1 MTSQRKSNMSNMRD
15 LLDKL
20 NAIQEDLIDAGSP
33 LEDILEMNLFMDML
47 DVNPEDC
54 PSDDE
59 EMANVNSDREF
70 KGLNYLVTRGLCAK
84 YKPIAEKLAQEIEAN
99 SDRELTEDE
108 VDMLNEVWYEASDL
122 YQNGDVSELARIY
135 DSQIQLVKQLLGG
148 AVAEE
153 QVNEDLIDAGSPLE
167 DILEMNLFADMLDVD
182 HEDLPSDA
190 DEMINV
196 NSDREFKGLNYLV
209 TRDLVEKYKPIAEKL
224 AQEIEA
230 NSDIE
235 ITEDDADMINEVWY
249 EASDIYQDGQIDE
262 LARIYNSQIQLV
274 KQLLSGANESA
285 ELEEGDTKDRMTADA
300 ESMELEDFL
309 LTWGNDKYNKQFWQ
323 AVNSE
328 PYDNESVEPRLGE
341 SWLQNYQAILRTTNT

>member
-1 MTSQRKSNMSNMRD
+1 MRD

-20 NAIQEDLIDAGSP
+20 NAINAIQEDLVGEGDSIEA
-33 LEDILEMNLFMDML
+33 ILEMNLFMDML
-47 DVNPEDC
+47 NVNPEDC

-59 EMANVNSDREF
+59 EMINVNSDREF
-70 KGLNYLVTRGLCAK
+70 KGLDYLVTRGLCAK

-122 YQNGDVSELARIY
+122 YQNGDVGELARIY
-135 DSQIQLVKQLLGG
+135 DSQIQLVTQLLG
-148 AVAEE
+148 
-153 QVNEDLIDAGSPLE
+153 
-167 DILEMNLFADMLDVD
+167 
-182 HEDLPSDA
+182 
-190 DEMINV
+190 
-196 NSDREFKGLNYLV
+196 
-209 TRDLVEKYKPIAEKL
+209 
-224 AQEIEA
+224 
-230 NSDIE
+230 
-235 ITEDDADMINEVWY
+235 
-249 EASDIYQDGQIDE
+249 
-262 LARIYNSQIQLV
+262 
-274 KQLLSGANESA
+274 GANESA